1 MNIENKIKLNAF
13 SNDDLKIFSYLCQDA
28 ILSQDEFFFDK
39 DNELFITTFSRYCW
53 EKGEIT
59 NGNNNIN
66 YRVISGLQIKH
77 VKKVFY
83 KKLNSG
89 IPFLNL
95 LTISHKKNK
104 ITLQF
109 SSSVEFVLECKKIEA
124 YLEDID
130 IPWPTKLKPEHKY
143 NR

>member
-39 DNELFITTFSRYCW
+39 KQELFIATFSRYCW
-53 EKGEIT
+53 EKVEII
-59 NGNNNIN
+59 NNPNKIN

-77 VKKVFY
+77 IKKVSY
-83 KKLNSG
+83 NSLNLDV
-89 IPFLNL
+89 PFLNL
-95 LTISHKKNK
+95 LAISYKKKK
-104 ITLQF
+104 ITLHF
-109 SSSVEFVLECKKIEA
+109 SSSVEFVLECNKIEA

-130 IPWPTKLKPEHKY
+130 IPWPTKLKPEHK
-143 NR
+143 

>member
-39 DNELFITTFSRYCW
+39 DKELFIATFSRYCW
-53 EKGEIT
+53 EKEEET
-59 NGNNNIN
+59 NINNNNIN

-77 VKKVFY
+77 VKKAFYNKLDASVPFFNLLAISY
-83 KKLNSG
+83 KKKG
-89 IPFLNL
+89 
-95 LTISHKKNK
+95 
-104 ITLQF
+104 ITLHF
-109 SSSVEFVLECKKIEA
+109 SSSVEFVLECEKIEA

-130 IPWPTKLKPEHKY
+130 IPWPTKLKPEHK
-143 NR
+143 

>member
-1 MNIENKIKLNAF
+1 MTIENKIKLNAF
-13 SNDDLKIFSYLCQDA
+13 GNDDLKIFSYLCQDA

-39 DNELFITTFSRYCW
+39 ERDLFIATFSRYCW
-53 EKGEIT
+53 EKEETT
-59 NGNNNIN
+59 NVENNIN

-77 VKKVFY
+77 VKKVSYNKFN
-83 KKLNSG
+83 LS

-95 LTISHKKNK
+95 LAISYKKKK
-104 ITLQF
+104 ITLHF

-130 IPWPTKLKPEHKY
+130 IPWPTKWKPEHKL
-143 NR
+143 N